1 MAKYIDLSYTIED
14 GLITHPYDEELKL
27 YQNRFLNKHKYNDS
41 RLETGM
47 HVGTHIDV
55 ASHLMD
61 SNILISDYSA
71 DKFIGKGCL
80 LDVRNQDIIKMKK
93 EYINVVEENS
103 IVLLYTGFENQF
115 GSREYFTNHPLVE
128 KELAEFFLEKR
139 IKMVGMD
146 LPAPDKYPFQV
157 HKILLEKDILIIE
170 NLRNLVSLLNIHE
183 FEIIALPLKI
193 KAEASPVRVVARY
206 DMGWKST
213 NSHSVYLKII
223 GWGVL

>member
-14 GLITHPYDEELKL
+14 GFTTHPYDEELKL
-27 YQNRFLNKHKYNDS
+27 YRNRSLNKDKYNDS

-61 SNILISDYSA
+61 SNILVSDYSA

-80 LDVRNQDIIKMKK
+80 LDARNQDVIKMKK
-93 EYINVVEENS
+93 EYLDIVERNS

-115 GSREYFTNHPLVE
+115 ECAEYFINHPVVE
-128 KELAEFFLEKR
+128 KELAEFFVNKKV
-139 IKMVGMD
+139 KMVGMD
-146 LPAPDKYPFQV
+146 LPAPDKYPFEI
-157 HKILLEKDILIIE
+157 HKILLEKDFLIIE
-170 NLRNLVSLLNIHE
+170 NMKNLESLLNIDK

-193 KAEASPVRVVARY
+193 KAEGSPVRVVAR
-206 DMGWKST
+206 
-213 NSHSVYLKII
+213 V
-223 GWGVL
+223 